1 MVTMSRSLA
10 LGAIVAVGILVT
22 SWANATA
29 HPSDHP
35 HLKRIA
41 DIQVGDEV
49 LAWDE
54 LAAHDQRLEQQS
66 YQKVTEVFNT
76 PERIRTLVHLT
87 LDNGQ
92 TLTATD
98 GHPLKTEEGWRD
110 PVLLKKGGKLLLK
123 DFSYTTIWSWRVR
136 STYRTDSLEY

>member
-1 MVTMSRSLA
+1 LLFGLQPFHPTPPASSPQAARGRLASMVTMSRSLA

-54 LAAHDQRLEQQS
+54 PATHDQRLEQQS

-110 PVLLKKGGKLLLK
+110 AVLLKPP
-123 DFSYTTIWSWRVR
+123 VP
-136 STYRTDSLEY
+136 E